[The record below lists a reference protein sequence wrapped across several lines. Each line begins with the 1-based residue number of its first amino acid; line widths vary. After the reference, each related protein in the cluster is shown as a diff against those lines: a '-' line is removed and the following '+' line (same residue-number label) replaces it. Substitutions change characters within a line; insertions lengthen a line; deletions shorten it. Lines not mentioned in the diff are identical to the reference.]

1 MSPVQG
7 PPPAWPPANYRS
19 CTCKPKARYENGV
32 LWLTLPKK
40 LEAATHRVLIN

>member
-1 MSPVQG
+1 LAAGELQVVYLQ
-7 PPPAWPPANYRS
+7 
-19 CTCKPKARYENGV
+19 PKARYENGV